1 MRVTSRPPSPC
12 YALAIAEVFIM
23 NEYDFDHDEQTDEQT
38 DGREQPEPV
47 EAAEREAKPA
57 IEPFDPFF
65 RKRTRDADYHW
76 A

>member
-1 MRVTSRPPSPC
+1 
-12 YALAIAEVFIM
+12 M
-23 NEYDFDHDEQTDEQT
+23 NEYDFDHHEQTDEQT

>member
-1 MRVTSRPPSPC
+1 VRVTSRPPGPC

-38 DGREQPEPV
+38 DEREQPV

-65 RKRTRDADYHW
+65 RRRTRDADYHW

>member
-1 MRVTSRPPSPC
+1 
-12 YALAIAEVFIM
+12 M
-23 NEYDFDHDEQTDEQT
+23 NEYDFDHDERSDEKA
-38 DGREQPEPV
+38 DEREQPV
-47 EAAEREAKPA
+47 EAAERDAKPA